1 MRKLI
6 LMIFAGV
13 GLLLTS
19 CMKTS
24 DFLNYPELIETNM
37 AVVEKNALTREERE
51 ARLQR
56 LKQLAGQPAP
66 PYTIGAGD
74 ILTVKVYDHS
84 DLDVTTPVTP
94 DGYIGMTFVGQIH
107 VAGCT
112 LPEAV
117 KRVEQALEAYIRS
130 PVVGIAPSVIRSQ
143 KVTIA
148 GAVGR
153 PGMYEIS
160 SDMRLSDLFAMAGG
174 SSTRL
179 FDGQVLDAA
188 DFQNSV
194 FVRNNDIL
202 DVDFS
207 AAIESGDR
215 WNNIRLQK
223 GDYVYVA
230 VRSESMVTLLG
241 EVIKPHQRI
250 WNKSLGLLELFSA
263 AGGLKES
270 YWKYAIIIR
279 GGIANPVFYRVDIEG
294 MLLGHKPNVM
304 TLPGDIVFVP
314 KDAIDE
320 YNIFIRKL
328 MPTGQ
333 LFNLFV
339 TPAMFW
345 TRF

>member
-1 MRKLI
+1 MQKLF
-6 LMIFAGV
+6 LMIFAGA
-13 GLLLTS
+13 LLGLTS
-19 CMKTS
+19 CMSTG
-24 DFLNYPELIETNM
+24 DYLAYPELIETNM

-51 ARLQR
+51 ARLER
-56 LKQLAGQPAP
+56 LRLLAEQPAP

-74 ILTVKVYDHS
+74 MLSVKVYDHS

-94 DGYIGMTFVGQIH
+94 DGYIGMTFVGQVH

-117 KRVEQALEAYIRS
+117 KRVEKALEAYIRN

-148 GAVGR
+148 GAVTH

-160 SDMRLSDLFAMAGG
+160 SDLRLSDLFAMAGG

-194 FVRNNDIL
+194 FVRNNEL
-202 DVDFS
+202 LEVDFS
-207 AAIESGDR
+207 AAIERGDR

-241 EVIKPHQRI
+241 EVVRPHQRI

-263 AGGLKES
+263 AGGLRES

-294 MLLGHKPNVM
+294 VLLGRKPNVM
-304 TLPGDIVFVP
+304 TLPGDIVYVP
-314 KDAIDE
+314 KDAMDE

-333 LFNLFV
+333 LFNLFT
-339 TPAMFW
+339 TPATFYS
-345 TRF
+345 RF